1 MDYKLF
7 KKKWILLSFFFS
19 LILKNIDELECKQI
33 F

>member
-7 KKKWILLSFFFS
+7 KKKWILFFFS